1 MNYSALLAQINA
13 NIKRNGVQAITGQIL
28 NAVLRAMV
36 ESLGEGFRFGG
47 FALPEDA
54 PESPTFYLLR
64 DGDVIKIKTY
74 TDGSWDETEIV
85 NLADYGTAEDVAELR
100 TAVENIIA
108 TTYTKSQV
116 DGKLSH
122 VVHKTG
128 DEDISGQKNF
138 KGDATLFLDN
148 DFSIRHQPDE
158 DGDLIN
164 TILEAVFELKLS
176 SEFGHIHLHD
186 MENEEDRDIEDL
198 IGTILSHGERLDYD
212 TERLDDLEGA
222 ILNTYSKSETDAKLA
237 LKADKADTYT
247 KTETD
252 GLLATKANQSTT
264 YTKTEVDG
272 ELATKANTTD
282 LTALS
287 GRVDSIESVVGDV
300 NEILETI

>member
-74 TDGSWDETEIV
+74 TDGSWDETEV
-85 NLADYGTAEDVAELR
+85 VDLADYGKAEDVAELR

-122 VVHKTG
+122 VVHKAG
-128 DEDISGQKNF
+128 DEDISGHKNF
-138 KGDATLFLDN
+138 KDGVFLLDGELLL
-148 DFSIRHQPDE
+148 DSFSD
-158 DGDLIN
+158 DGNGMQSVADLY
-164 TILEAVFELKLS
+164 LS
-176 SEFGHIHLHD
+176 SEFEHIHLHD
-186 MENEEDRDIEDL
+186 YDRDADEERDIDDL
-198 IGTILSHGERLDYD
+198 IGTIFSKADSSNVYTKSQVDDFLSDVAHGSDLQ
-212 TERLDDLEGA
+212 DLEDYV
-222 ILNTYSKSETDAKLA
+222 NRDFAK
-237 LKADKADTYT
+237 KADTYT

-272 ELATKANTTD
+272 ELATKADSTD

-287 GRVDSIESVVGDV
+287 GRVDGIEAVIGDINGRLTAIVG
-300 NEILETI
+300 